1 MTHAIVAC
9 LGAGRM
15 GRGIAVTFAY
25 AGHEVRLVDFKPRD
39 AEGFA
44 AVANDARA
52 ELRSTL
58 ETLAS
63 FGLMQPEDVG
73 PILARITVHPDDDA
87 AAALAGAGLIF
98 EGIPEILSLKRE
110 ALARASALVDADAII
125 ASTTST
131 ILVTALADAV
141 LHPGRFLNAHFLNPA
156 YLIPLVELSPTA
168 STDPAVTARFKALLE
183 AIGKVPVICAAIPG
197 YIVPRLQ
204 VVAMNEA
211 ARMVEEGVASAEDI
225 DRAVRFGFGPRY
237 SVLGLLEFIDW
248 GGGDILYHASRY
260 LTEALA
266 SPRYA
271 APEII
276 ERNMADGHLGMRS
289 GRGFLDYENMDVD
302 AFRTDRLRAFV
313 ALLRMIGMTRP
324 PLR

>member
-1 MTHAIVAC
+1 MTRPIVAC

-25 AGHEVRLVDFKPRD
+25 AGHEVRLIDFKPRD
-39 AEGFA
+39 TDAFA
-44 AVANDARA
+44 ALAADAQA
-52 ELRSTL
+52 ELRTTL
-58 ETLAS
+58 ESLAT
-63 FGLMQPEDVG
+63 FGLMAPEDVA
-73 PILARITVHPDDDA
+73 PILARISVHPDSDA
-87 AAALAGAGLIF
+87 REALTGAGLIF
-98 EGIPEILSLKRE
+98 EGIPEILALKRE
-110 ALARASALVDADAII
+110 ALARASALAEADTII

-131 ILVTALADAV
+131 ILVTALADSVQNPA
-141 LHPGRFLNAHFLNPA
+141 RFLNAHFLNPA
-156 YLIPLVELSPTA
+156 YLIPLVELSPA
-168 STDPAVTARFKALLE
+168 PSTDPNVTAQMKALLE

-260 LTEALA
+260 LTDALGDT
-266 SPRYA
+266 RYT
-271 APEII
+271 APDII
-276 ERNMADGHLGMRS
+276 ERNMAEGHLGMRS
-289 GRGFLDYENMDVD
+289 GRGFLDYANMDVA
-302 AFRTDRLRAFV
+302 AFRQDRLRAFV

-324 PLR
+324 PAT

>member
-1 MTHAIVAC
+1 MTRPVVAC

-25 AGHEVRLVDFKPRD
+25 AGHEVRLIDFKPRD
-39 AEGFA
+39 ADAFA
-44 AVANDARA
+44 ALKADAEA

-58 ETLAS
+58 ESLAH
-63 FGLMQPEDVG
+63 FCLMQPEDVD
-73 PILARITVHPDDDA
+73 PVLARISIHPDDDTA
-87 AAALAGAGLIF
+87 ARLTGAGMIF
-98 EGIPEILSLKRE
+98 EGIPEILALKRE
-110 ALARASALVDADAII
+110 ALARASALADADAMI

-131 ILVTALADAV
+131 ILVTELASAV
-141 LHPGRFLNAHFLNPA
+141 QYPGRFLNAHFLNPA
-156 YLIPLVELSPTA
+156 YLIPLVELSPAA
-168 STDPAVTARFKALLE
+168 STDPEVTARFKALLE
-183 AIGKVPVICAAIPG
+183 SIGKVPVICAAIPG

-260 LTEALA
+260 LTEALGNA
-266 SPRYA
+266 RYT
-271 APEII
+271 APDII
-276 ERNMADGHLGMRS
+276 ARNMEQGHLGMRS
-289 GRGFLDYENMDVD
+289 GRGFLDYETMDVD
-302 AFRTDRLRAFV
+302 AFRQDRLRAFV
-313 ALLRMIGMTRP
+313 DLLRMIGMTRP
-324 PLR
+324 PLK